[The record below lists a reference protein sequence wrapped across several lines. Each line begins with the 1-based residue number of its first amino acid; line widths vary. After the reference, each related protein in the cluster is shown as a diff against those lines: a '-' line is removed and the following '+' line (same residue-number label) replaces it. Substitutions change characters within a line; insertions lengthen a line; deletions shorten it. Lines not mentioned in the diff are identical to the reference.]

1 MGTGYY
7 VLLLLVAYYFISFD
21 PRRNAFDP
29 DATEPTSTSWWE
41 PNPIDVMILDL
52 VRRKGVSRWLRR
64 RFPNLGEVL
73 VTVRSLGSNEKM
85 VLLTACP

>member
-29 DATEPTSTSWWE
+29 DGTETTSTSWWE

-52 VRRKGVSRWLRR
+52 VRRKGVLRWLRKR
-64 RFPNLGEVL
+64 LPNLGEVF
-73 VTVRSLGSNEKM
+73 VTVRSTISNERIL
-85 VLLTACP
+85 LLTACT